1 MVLVEDQGTG
11 NWISIFMRRG
21 RVYMYLVDRYSY
33 MFIRRIYEVWE
44 YCGGNIPYF
53 SKDKPLFLDI
63 LIMEKRRPED
73 LVNKTKQELEEHK
86 EIEDEIETFLV
97 ENYNELVARMK
108 EPGTKWY
115 ATELV
120 KGCGWT
126 TVIPEDIRSEIK
138 WDETLFLAQ
147 ARKDEKEY
155 ARTGSVPKIA
165 GRYPFPW

>member
-1 MVLVEDQGTG
+1 MVLIEDQGTG

-44 YCGGNIPYF
+44 YCGGSIAYF
-53 SKDKPLFLDI
+53 SKEKPLFLDV
-63 LIMEKRRPED
+63 LIMEKRKPED
-73 LVNKTKQELEEHK
+73 LVNKTKLELEEHK
-86 EIEDEIETFLV
+86 EIWEEVEDYIA
-97 ENYNELVARMK
+97 ENYNEFILP
-108 EPGTKWY
+108 ELSHGTKWY

-147 ARKDEKEY
+147 ARKDDPAY